1 MVEKT
6 EMTKY
11 QLLAAGE
18 PHEIEAHTYVQDS
31 SGLRFIGSDGVVV
44 AIFTS
49 FDWMKVV
56 KPVEPAPTE

>member
-1 MVEKT
+1 
-6 EMTKY
+6 MTKY
-11 QLLAAGE
+11 EVHASGT

-31 SGLRFIGSDGVVV
+31 NGLRFIGSDGVVV

-56 KPVEPAPTE
+56 KPVEQTPAE